1 MERKMQADKHR
12 SPRNKTITL
21 SPEEERFY
29 LRQCLRQEDLL
40 PRQSSKDA
48 IVLGDCFS
56 VMETLPDGFADLLIA
71 DPPYNLDKTFGSSK
85 FNKMDAAGYEAFT
98 IRWIEAVLHT
108 LKATASIYICCDWK
122 SSLII
127 GPVLRDYAL
136 LRNRITWQ
144 REKGRG
150 ALNNWKNSME
160 DIWFATMSSQYTFHP
175 EAVKQRRNV
184 IAPYRVEGK
193 PKDWQETESG
203 RFRDTYSSNFW
214 DDLSV
219 PYWSMPENT
228 DHPAQKPEKLMAK
241 LILASSSEGDL
252 ILDPFAGVGSSL
264 VTAKKLKRHYF
275 GVEKEAA
282 YCALAAR
289 RLALAE
295 SDASI
300 QGYTNGI
307 FWERNTLAAQKKMSK
322 STEKNFKMIN
332 ERTKKTQLN
341 D

>member
-1 MERKMQADKHR
+1 MQADRRR

-21 SPEEERFY
+21 TPEEEGMY
-29 LRQCLRQEDLL
+29 LAQCLRQEDLL
-40 PRQSSKDA
+40 PSQTYQDA

-56 VMETLPDGFADLLIA
+56 VMETLTGRFADLLIV

-85 FNKMDAAGYEAFT
+85 FNKMDSAGYEAFT
-98 IRWIEAVLHT
+98 RRWIEAVLPA
-108 LKATASIYICCDWK
+108 LKETASIYICCDWK

-127 GPVLRDYAL
+127 GPVLRDYFL

-150 ALNNWKNSME
+150 AINNWKNSLE
-160 DIWFATMSSQYTFHP
+160 DIWFATMSGQYTFHA
-175 EAVKQRRNV
+175 EAVKQRRSV
-184 IAPYRVEGK
+184 IAPYRIEGK

-241 LILASSSEGDL
+241 LILASTSEGDL

-264 VTAKKLKRHYF
+264 VTAKKLKRHYL
-275 GVEKEAA
+275 GVEKEPA

-295 SDASI
+295 NDVSI
-300 QGYTNGI
+300 QGYTDGI
-307 FWERNTLAAQKKMSK
+307 FWERNTLAAQKKMMK
-322 STEKNFKMIN
+322 SSARNPKKIN
-332 ERTKKTQLN
+332 
-341 D
+341 